1 MLASIAVNVR
11 AARHPVAGGSRRNA
25 RDGWHQCPG
34 AGMPPA
40 AHPDRTPPRAAF
52 VPAAKVP

>member
-1 MLASIAVNVR
+1 MLASIASNVR
-11 AARHPVAGGSRRNA
+11 AARHPVGGGSRRNA
-25 RDGWHQCPG
+25 RDGWHRRPG
-34 AGMPPA
+34 VRIPPA